1 MRSYQEMVSRVCRIL
16 TEKKL
21 EYPDTIIIGDNSS
34 GKSDVLKQLM
44 QNDGKGQFYFIDAV
58 NRSFDISQI
67 GETSFPDIVYS
78 AEISRYRLK
87 EDVFNL
93 KDSFYYRGPTA
104 IEEFYIRY
112 AKRIQELM
120 SKFVDIHLEIRKNDV
135 GWSAYI
141 DHEEVMLSSGYQALI
156 RIFLEVLYFA
166 DTKHEGIIVIDEV
179 DEFLS
184 VINSGKILNF
194 LKQEFSGINFIVT
207 THSADLIANA
217 ENMNLILLQD
227 DSCEVLDVGDFESV
241 SQVYDIFHSLFPKKE
256 KTDKQQMD
264 QALRKLFN
272 NKMSGVWDEKEQA
285 ELSDLKNSKLTKAQR
300 LIVKQIEEW
309 IG

>member
-1 MRSYQEMVSRVCRIL
+1 MKSYQEMVSRVCRIL
-16 TEKKL
+16 IEKEL

-44 QNDGKGQFYFIDAV
+44 QSDEKEQLYFIDAV

-67 GETSFPDIVYS
+67 GEISFPDIVYS
-78 AEISRYRLK
+78 TEISRYRLK

-112 AKRIQELM
+112 AEKIQKLM
-120 SKFVDIHLEIRKNDV
+120 SRFVDIHLEIRKNDV

-141 DHEEVMLSSGYQALI
+141 DHEEVILSSGYQALI

-166 DTKHEGIIVIDEV
+166 DTKQEGIIVIDEV

-227 DSCEVLDVGDFESV
+227 DSFEVLDAGDFESV

-272 NKMSGVWDEKEQA
+272 NKMSGIWDEKEQA
-285 ELSDLKNSKLTKAQR
+285 ELSYLKSSKLTKAQR